1 MVSFPIPFA
10 LKGWSPFGVQ
20 VGPQKCISCPSMTLQ
35 SLLILL
41 RVKSKVLKI
50 TDRVL
55 LHLVSRS
62 RPELSTYS
70 PHSTPTFSPVV
81 LLASLEFC
89 PPDICVA
96 DFPTFF
102 RSSPQGSFFKRDVV
116 DYCTENYNPAP
127 AAFSVPS
134 LVGAYHN
141 LLFHIFC
148 FVVFFSFSLSIKKLR
163 PLRAGL
169 SAGFP
174 LLYKKHFRE
183 VCIIYWTFN

>member
-1 MVSFPIPFA
+1 MTGSASIWSHVPA
-10 LKGWSPFGVQ
+10 LNSAPTH
-20 VGPQKCISCPSMTLQ
+20 PPT
-35 SLLILL
+35 
-41 RVKSKVLKI
+41 
-50 TDRVL
+50 
-55 LHLVSRS
+55 
-62 RPELSTYS
+62 PTYS
-70 PHSTPTFSPVV
+70 PVIS
-81 LLASLEFC
+81 LASLEFC

-116 DYCTENYNPAP
+116 DHSENYNPAP